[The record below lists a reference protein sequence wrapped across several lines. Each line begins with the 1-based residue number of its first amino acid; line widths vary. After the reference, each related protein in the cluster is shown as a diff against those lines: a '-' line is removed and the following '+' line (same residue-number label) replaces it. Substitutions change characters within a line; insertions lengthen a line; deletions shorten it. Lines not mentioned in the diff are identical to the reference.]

1 MTTVELGVL
10 FFEWGAE
17 KFHHYAVLSAGV
29 AGEVTRYLFEK
40 ERKHIKATDAF
51 NEPPEVAKREIHT
64 TLN

>member
-40 ERKHIKATDAF
+40 ERKHSRAIY
-51 NEPPEVAKREIHT
+51 H
-64 TLN
+64 